1 MNTKKDFIIIIT
13 GAAGNIGSS
22 LVFLILKDESSM
34 DFNSVFSIS
43 LHAQSLIGL
52 IDR

>member
-1 MNTKKDFIIIIT
+1 MKFH
-13 GAAGNIGSS
+13 